1 MCCAVEEVDFVKE
14 SRRRQKEEEQKVQE
28 CKCKDVIFSIL
39 LYRSF
44 HRRGRRSKTPTPDYS
59 KEEVEEKNKC
69 KENKSWWRKL
79 LELLG
84 RKPKS

>member
-1 MCCAVEEVDFVKE
+1 M
-14 SRRRQKEEEQKVQE
+14 
-28 CKCKDVIFSIL
+28 
-39 LYRSF
+39 
-44 HRRGRRSKTPTPDYS
+44 PTPDYS
-59 KEEVEEKNKC
+59 KEEVEEKRKSN